1 MTSVADLLALLGL
14 FATCLAAGSI
24 VPIPSEAAFVALLL
38 GSDFAPWTLLAT
50 STTGNVTGSTIN
62 WLIGRGAARLAGR
75 RWFPVSAKALDRGR
89 SWYHRYG
96 RWSLLMSWIPIIG
109 DPLTITAGVM
119 REPLWSFLLIVSV
132 AKFARYAVLTGA
144 TLYFV

>member
-1 MTSVADLLALLGL
+1 MAMTDLLALLGL
-14 FATCLAAGSI
+14 FATCLAAGSV

-38 GSDFAPWTLLAT
+38 GSDFAPWTLVVIAT
-50 STTGNVTGSTIN
+50 AGNVTGSSVN

-75 RWFPVSAKALDRGR
+75 RWFPVSEAGLDRGR
-89 SWYHRYG
+89 AWYHRYG
-96 RWSLLMSWIPIIG
+96 RWSLLMSWIPIVG

-119 REPLWSFLLIVSV
+119 REPFWSFLLIVSI
-132 AKFARYAVLTGA
+132 AKFARYGVLASA

>member
-1 MTSVADLLALLGL
+1 MAMTDLLALLGL
-14 FATCLAAGSI
+14 FATCLAAGSV

-38 GSDFAPWTLLAT
+38 GSDFAPWTLVVIAT
-50 STTGNVTGSTIN
+50 AGNVTGSSVN

-75 RWFPVSAKALDRGR
+75 RWFPVSEAGLDRGR
-89 SWYHRYG
+89 AWYHRYG
-96 RWSLLMSWIPIIG
+96 RWSLLMSWVPIVG

-119 REPLWSFLLIVSV
+119 REPFWSFLLIVSI
-132 AKFARYAVLTGA
+132 AKFARYGVLASA

>member
-1 MTSVADLLALLGL
+1 MSDLLALVGL
-14 FATCLAAGSI
+14 FASCLAAGSV
-24 VPIPSEAAFVALLL
+24 VPIPSEAAFLALLL
-38 GSDFAPWTLLAT
+38 GSDFTPWTLLVVAT
-50 STTGNVTGSTIN
+50 AGNVTGSAVN

-75 RWFPVSAKALDRGR
+75 RWFPVSAETLDRGR
-89 SWYHRYG
+89 NWYHRYG

-119 REPLWSFLLIVSV
+119 REPLWSFLLIVST
-132 AKFARYAVLTGA
+132 AKFARYAMLAGA